1 MNQNIKSLTQS
12 ENNDE
17 LYNEYITNVP
27 TENNN
32 NNNNTINYNINSL
45 QEENSR
51 NSNPQNINVNISN
64 NHNKSNINNSNY
76 AKLLKMYDDEK
87 KKSMELQK
95 EINSIRTQ
103 IESKNQE
110 NKDLNNKITLLIQKT
125 EEINQENNML
135 YENNDIFYQ
144 NFVSIL
150 NNYEINQNLVN
161 IQLPNF
167 SVEDE
172 QDKKN
177 QDMLYTL
184 EVLLNVIVDMMNN
197 TNNNY
202 SKFNELKDKINLV
215 NKRYMANTKEKNNEV
230 NGLKRQLKK
239 MKNILDQNMEYLN
252 EIREEN
258 NILKQRNLNLEK
270 NLNIISKSN
279 EGFRNNKYL
288 LEKVY
293 CNDINSDIND
303 DIETNYLNN
312 NNNINYINN
321 NLNMNRK
328 SGTSINT
335 QKTNNDL
342 LMEEFYDK
350 ENKIK
355 SLHNMANK
363 MLSNIKKGK
372 IISKNE
378 SKFNY
383 DGNNIKEN
391 YNNYMLNV
399 NNEDNI
405 INENINYNLGFNNN
419 YK

>member
-1 MNQNIKSLTQS
+1 MNHNIKSLTQS

-32 NNNNTINYNINSL
+32 NNNNTMNYNINSL
-45 QEENSR
+45 QEENSQ
-51 NSNPQNINVNISN
+51 NSNPQNENEN
-64 NHNKSNINNSNY
+64 NCKNPNKKNINNINY
-76 AKLLKMYDDEK
+76 EKLLKMYDDEK
-87 KKSMELQK
+87 KKSMELQS
-95 EINSIRTQ
+95 EINSIKTQ

-110 NKDLNNKITLLIQKT
+110 NQDLNDKITLLIQKT
-125 EEINQENNML
+125 EELNQENNML
-135 YENNDIFYQ
+135 YENDDIFYQ
-144 NFVSIL
+144 NFVSII

-167 SVEDE
+167 SIEDE
-172 QDKKN
+172 QEKKN
-177 QDMLYTL
+177 KDMLYTL

-215 NKRYMANTKEKNNEV
+215 NERFMENAKEKNNEV
-230 NGLKRQLKK
+230 NGLKWQLKK
-239 MKNILDQNMEYLN
+239 MKNILAQNMEYLN

-270 NLNIISKSN
+270 NINLISKSN

-293 CNDINSDIND
+293 YNDINNDIND
-303 DIETNYLNN
+303 DIETNFL
-312 NNNINYINN
+312 NNNINNINN

-328 SGTSINT
+328 SKTSINT

-350 ENKIK
+350 ENKIQ

-363 MLSNIKKGK
+363 MFNNIKKGK

-378 SKFNY
+378 NKFNY

-391 YNNYMLNV
+391 YNNYMHNI
-399 NNEDNI
+399 NNENNI
-405 INENINYNLGFNNN
+405 INENINY